1 MPILSG
7 TNFGFNPVVTIGD
20 LGCIVFSNS
29 TPTPPQYSSPC
40 QLSSYTPSQSS
51 LTFDFPRGVG
61 TGFPLML
68 TVAGQTLLAPVV
80 VSYKPPTVSAV
91 NLVAGASTRGGSVG
105 VLTGRNFGSNAG
117 ANAVI
122 QLVRVN
128 GTGARTVFECNPLAP
143 QVRCIVLGMPLT
155 GDCKAPVQPGSFWH
169 GTMWNKMRCTAYTC
183 PFARTAAEPLAIGG
197 RWTFCVGLRPPDSM
211 LRLMSCVLCVCH
223 SLAAPAAADS
233 SVPDPH
239 PHPV

>member
-1 MPILSG
+1 MAG

-29 TPTPPQYSSPC
+29 TPTPAQYSSPC

-143 QVRCIVLGMPLT
+143 QVRCIVLGMPLI
-155 GDCKAPVQPGSFWH
+155 GDCKAPVQPGSFCH
-169 GTMWNKMRCTAYTC
+169 GTMWNKLRYTACAC
-183 PFARTAAEPLAIGG
+183 PLKVAGHLWF
-197 RWTFCVGLRPPDSM
+197 RPPYSM
-211 LRLMSCVLCVCH
+211 LLSGFL
-223 SLAAPAAADS
+223 L
-233 SVPDPH
+233 
-239 PHPV
+239 

>member
-1 MPILSG
+1 LSG

-29 TPTPPQYSSPC
+29 TPTPAQYSSPC

-80 VSYKPPTVSAV
+80 VSYKPPIVSAV

-143 QVRCIVLGMPLT
+143 QVRCIVLGVFLT
-155 GDCKAPVQPGSFWH
+155 GDCKAPVLLGSVCH
-169 GTMWNKMRCTAYTC
+169 GTMWNKSRYSAYAC
-183 PFARTAAEPLAIGG
+183 PLARTAAEPLCTLWGCASLLDIALDVLRVVYLPFFGG
-197 RWTFCVGLRPPDSM
+197 ACGCRFLRARPPS
-211 LRLMSCVLCVCH
+211 SS
-223 SLAAPAAADS
+223 SLTPPS
-233 SVPDPH
+233 TS
-239 PHPV
+239 